1 MLTSI
6 AIHSI
11 NHVLQRHGWAKKRLQ
26 LFAGKVAHV
35 EIDPVLTFSFVVNE
49 QGVAQHA
56 NEQSCTDTSITADLN
71 TLPKIFCSDE
81 NLYRYLKVSGNH
93 DFATELVKI
102 VQNIDFDVA
111 QDLSHFIGDIPAHRV
126 AKVSTEIINWHLRGL
141 QNVSQA
147 VNEYLTEEPPTLA
160 KSEHAL
166 QFTRDVQILSTQTEQ
181 LEQRLN
187 QMTLKAF
194 F

>member
-1 MLTSI
+1 MLRSI
-6 AIHSI
+6 AVNSI

-26 LFAGKVAHV
+26 LFAGKVAH
-35 EIDPVLTFSFVVNE
+35 IKINPVLAFSFAVDE
-49 QGVAQHA
+49 QGGVHHA
-56 NEQSCTDTSITADLN
+56 DEQSCIDTRITVDLN
-71 TLPKIFCSDE
+71 TLPKIFYSDE
-81 NLYRYLKVSGNH
+81 YLYRYLKVSGNH
-93 DFATELVKI
+93 DFATELVRI

-111 QDLSHFIGDIPAHRV
+111 QDLSYFIGDIPAHRA
-126 AKVSTEIINWHLRGL
+126 AKVSNEILNWHLRGL

-147 VNEYLTEEPPTLA
+147 INEYLTEEPPTLA

-187 QMTLKAF
+187 QMTHKAF

>member
-6 AIHSI
+6 AVNSI
-11 NHVLQRHGWAKKRLQ
+11 NHVLQRRGWAKERLR

-35 EIDPVLTFSFVVNE
+35 EIDPILAFSFVVDE
-49 QGVAQHA
+49 QGAVQHA
-56 NEQSCTDTSITADLN
+56 DEQSCTDTSITVNLN
-71 TLPKIFCSDE
+71 TLPKILCLDE
-81 NLYRYLKVSGNH
+81 YLYRYLKVSGNH

-126 AKVSTEIINWHLRGL
+126 AQASTEILNWHLRGI
-141 QNVSQA
+141 QNVSGA
-147 VNEYLTEEPPTLA
+147 INEYLTEERPTLA
-160 KSEHAL
+160 KSEHAQ
-166 QFTRDVQILSTQTEQ
+166 QFTKDVQILSTQTEQ

-187 QMTLKAF
+187 QMTHKILF
-194 F
+194 